1 MHTTITRGDRVV
13 TIGGDLPFV
22 IIGERINPTGK
33 KRLTEALAA
42 RRMDVVVEEAKRQ
55 IDAGAQILDV
65 NVCIAGDRKEPDLM
79 TLTVETLLG
88 AVDLP
93 LCIDSPN
100 WRSVKA
106 GLEAYHGHG
115 RPLVNSVTGEQDRI
129 DNVLPLVKEHAA
141 STLGMLV
148 DDDGIP
154 DTAEGRL
161 AIAEKIV
168 NAAEAIGVSRDR
180 VIIDCVCLT
189 LGADDHAACVTLETI
204 RLIREKLGVNVV
216 LGASNVSFGLPSR
229 RLLNITFLA
238 MAMHAGMTCGIID
251 PTIPEVRRTVLAA
264 DALLGKD
271 SFSAR
276 YIDAFRAEEAAVAAA
291 TGAPR

>member
-1 MHTTITRGDRVV
+1 MQTTITRGDRVV

-33 KRLTEALAA
+33 KRLTEALAQ
-42 RRMDVVVEEAKRQ
+42 RRMDVVIEEAKRQ
-55 IDAGAQILDV
+55 IDAGAHVLDV

-79 TLTVETLLG
+79 TLTVQTLLG

-129 DNVLPLVKEHAA
+129 DNVLPLVKEHDA

-154 DTAEGRL
+154 DIPEGRL

-180 VIIDCVCLT
+180 IVIDCVCLT
-189 LGADDHAACVTLETI
+189 LGADDQAARVTLETI
-204 RLIREKLGVNVV
+204 RLVRETLGVNVV
-216 LGASNVSFGLPSR
+216 LGASNVSFGLPNR
-229 RLLNITFLA
+229 RLLNISFLA
-238 MAMHAGMTCGIID
+238 MAMYAGMTCGIID

-271 SFSAR
+271 AFSER
-276 YIDAFRAEEAAVAAA
+276 YIEACRAEEAAVAASA
-291 TGAPR
+291 GAGR

>member
-1 MHTTITRGDRVV
+1 MV

-33 KRLTEALAA
+33 KRLTEALAE
-42 RRMDVVVEEAKRQ
+42 RRMDAVLEEAKRQ
-55 IDAGAQILDV
+55 IEAGAHILDV

-79 TLTVETLLG
+79 TMTVQTLLG
-88 AVDLP
+88 AIDLP

-129 DNVLPLVKEHAA
+129 DNVLPLVKEHDA
-141 STLGMLV
+141 STIGMLV

-154 DTAEGRL
+154 DTPEGRL

-168 NAAEAIGVSRDR
+168 NAAETIGVSRER
-180 VIIDCVCLT
+180 IVIDCVCLT
-189 LGADDHAACVTLETI
+189 LGADDQAARITLDTI
-204 RLIREKLGVNVV
+204 RLVRERLGTNVV
-216 LGASNVSFGLPSR
+216 LGASNVSFGLPNR
-229 RLLNITFLA
+229 KLLNTTFLA
-238 MAMHAGMTCGIID
+238 MAMRAGMTCGIVD
-251 PTIPEVRRTVLAA
+251 PTIPEVRRTILAA

-271 SFSAR
+271 AFSER
-276 YIDAFRAEEAAVAAA
+276 YIESCRREEAAAAPA
-291 TGAPR
+291 GAAR